1 MWVHYGGNS
10 QQQGTAGLKRII
22 ISDEAKSD
30 IRRIPKHIAMNILS
44 AIHRLAETG
53 AGRVKALKGNSENKR
68 LRVGDFRVRYT
79 DEQPDTLR
87 IHTVKHRK
95 DAYRG

>member
-1 MWVHYGGNS
+1 MLHLITFQTVSEHFPS
-10 QQQGTAGLKRII
+10 L
-22 ISDEAKSD
+22 
-30 IRRIPKHIAMNILS
+30 
-44 AIHRLAETG
+44 
-53 AGRVKALKGNSENKR
+53 LKGSSEDMR

-95 DAYRG
+95 DSYRN